1 MQKKLILLPLLL
13 MITGASIADDHE
25 EPVTTMKA
33 EGVDELRAEY
43 NFCTLNKGKTF
54 KDVEKFSQKY
64 GDFAN
69 QNGLKYNQ
77 SMLTPIHAGDSM
89 GAFTHVIV
97 GHWPNGLEMYKEW
110 GTYVNVFQEKY
121 PNLRAPHSCGPN
133 LATFQHKVV
142 SAMDPTVEADVKR
155 PVQYA
160 DCSLNEGK
168 TLDDAKVAERAAAEL
183 IASAGMKGY
192 GVNYIIPYLGQ
203 RDPDYDFISLSYF
216 QTFMARAEMA
226 YNYYKV
232 ADKADAITS
241 EVYSCVNP
249 RSFVVKN
256 LYTNWDNS

>member
-1 MQKKLILLPLLL
+1 
-13 MITGASIADDHE
+13 
-25 EPVTTMKA
+25 
-33 EGVDELRAEY
+33 
-43 NFCTLNKGKTF
+43 
-54 KDVEKFSQKY
+54 
-64 GDFAN
+64 
-69 QNGLKYNQ
+69 
-77 SMLTPIHAGDSM
+77 
-89 GAFTHVIV
+89 
-97 GHWPNGLEMYKEW
+97 
-110 GTYVNVFQEKY
+110 
-121 PNLRAPHSCGPN
+121 
-133 LATFQHKVV
+133 
-142 SAMDPTVEADVKR
+142 MDATVEADVKR
-155 PVQYA
+155 PIQYA

-168 TLDDAKVAERAAAEL
+168 TLDDVKLAERAAAEL

-232 ADKADAITS
+232 ADKANAITS